1 MVEPETKFAEFGDNV
16 TFTCSAQGGPD
27 NEFQWQRN
35 GRDLEN
41 ETLANLTVANI
52 SVSDGGSYTCVVSNA
67 AGNDSETATLYV
79 QPYIET
85 QPEDVLTTNGSEV
98 NFTFEAESF
107 PDPEYQW
114 LNNDTGVIIAMN
126 STLTLSPAEFGDEGV
141 YICTATNPA
150 TNGTVESMA
159 LLTSKFV
166 TKGLYSYIQHF
177 SSHSFTLW

>member
-1 MVEPETKFAEFGDNV
+1 MVEPETEFAEFGDNV
-16 TFTCSAQGGPD
+16 TFTCSAQGGPG

-35 GRDLEN
+35 GWDLQN

-52 SVSDGGSYTCVVSNA
+52 SASEGGSYTCVVSNA

-98 NFTFEAESF
+98 NFTCEAESF

-114 LNNDTGVIIAMN
+114 MNADSGAIVGNDSVLDFPSAD
-126 STLTLSPAEFGDEGV
+126 FGDEGRYV
-141 YICTATNPA
+141 CAVTADD
-150 TNGTVESMA
+150 NGTLIGNATFSN
-159 LLTSKFV
+159 TV
-166 TKGLYSYIQHF
+166 TLHGTFF
-177 SSHSFTLW
+177 S